1 MPHLEE
7 HRVEDQDDEDDEDV
21 GFTVPLSRAYP
32 AREGAPVLTHV
43 APRIFTLTY
52 YQPCMECSFCNDQC
66 CSYGVAVDLP
76 NKARIDEHTAAISA
90 YTTGAPR
97 DWWLDDICD
106 DGDFPGGHARDTK
119 VVGRGCA
126 FLRPEGRGCG
136 IHAYC
141 LDKGMDYHAL
151 KPIYC
156 SLFPLTVDES
166 YLVPSCEVDEKSL
179 LCVDHGATIYRGSR
193 PELLYYFGEE
203 LVAELDAL
211 ERRTL
216 AGELSTAG
224 PGEGPAAPGRT
235 GLPVVP
241 A

>member
-1 MPHLEE
+1 MLE
-7 HRVEDQDDEDDEDV
+7 VEDREEEEDDDI
-21 GFTVPLSRAYP
+21 GFTVALSKSYP
-32 AREGAPVLTHV
+32 AREGAPLLTHV

-76 NKARIDEHTAAISA
+76 NRVRIAGHAAGIRPYTA
-90 YTTGAPR
+90 GEQR
-97 DWWLDDICD
+97 DWWVTDVCD
-106 DGDFPGGHARDTK
+106 DDDFPGGHAIDTK

-126 FLRPEGRGCG
+126 FLRPDGRGCG

-141 LDKGMDYHAL
+141 LERGMDYHDL

-156 SLFPLTVDES
+156 SLFPLTVDAS

-179 LCVDHGATIYRGSR
+179 VCVDHGATIYRGSR
-193 PELLYYFGEE
+193 PELLHYFGEE
-203 LVAELDAL
+203 LVRELDAL
-211 ERRTL
+211 EQRTL

-224 PGEGPAAPGRT
+224 PGQAQPARGRT
-235 GLPVVP
+235 ALPVVP

>member
-7 HRVEDQDDEDDEDV
+7 QEDDDDDDDL
-21 GFTVPLSRAYP
+21 GFTMPLSRSYA
-32 AREGAPVLTHV
+32 AREGSPVLTHV

-52 YQPCMECSFCNDQC
+52 FQPCMECTFCNDQC

-76 NKARIDEHTAAISA
+76 NKARIMEHAAGIRP
-90 YTTGAPR
+90 YTTGAEA
-97 DWWLDDICD
+97 DWWLDNVCD
-106 DGDFPGGHARDTK
+106 DPDFPGSRALDTK

-126 FLRPEGRGCG
+126 FLRPNGRGCG

-141 LDKGMDYHAL
+141 LERGIDYHDL

-156 SLFPLTVDES
+156 SLFPLTVDAS

-179 LCVDHGATIYRGSR
+179 KCVDRGTSIYRGSR
-193 PELLYYFGEE
+193 PEVLFYFGEE

-211 ERRTL
+211 ERKTL
-216 AGELSTAG
+216 AGEVSTAG
-224 PGEGPAAPGRT
+224 PGQGVPPRGRNL
-235 GLPVVP
+235 LPVVP